1 MFHDIDNC
9 DIASYADDNT
19 PCTSDFK
26 LKKVMQKLDL
36 IANNLSE

>member
-1 MFHDIDNC
+1 MFYAIDNC

-26 LKKVMQKLDL
+26 LEEVMQKLDL
-36 IANNLSE
+36 IANNLPE